1 MKKVEIRET
10 RPETI
15 DYFEPFLLPALVLL
29 AVQVLVLFG
38 LRFTPW

>member
-1 MKKVEIRET
+1 VRVHET

-15 DYFEPFLLPALVLL
+15 DYFEPFLPPALILL
-29 AVQVLVLFG
+29 AAQVLVLFG